1 LKTRSSPG
9 FAGLVSNIAHIP
21 GSQAATIGAAIHHS
35 SRKKRMNAKLSHAS
49 VNAETMA
56 ERLAAFAVGASF
68 DHISA
73 ESVQQIKIH
82 VLDAIGCAIAA
93 LQAPPIKA
101 LRSQLDEFGG
111 NPLTSLIGG
120 GRTAPDRAAFYN
132 SALERYLDFMD
143 SYIAKHE
150 TCHPAD
156 NIMSVLAASEYADR
170 SGKDF
175 ITAVAVAYQVQ
186 CRLSAVAPVRP
197 KGFDHTVQGAY
208 AVAAGVAKALGL
220 DPIQTANAV
229 AMSGASYIG
238 LRVTRSG
245 NLSNWKGLAY
255 PNMAF
260 GAASVALLAQ
270 RGVTGPLEVF
280 EGKGGLM
287 ESITGKFELDWSKED
302 LEIVLRTNIKKY
314 NAEFHAQTAM
324 EAALDLRSTK
334 HVKAGDI
341 KAIAVEIFDVAYNII
356 GGGNDG
362 NKQHVKTKEEA
373 DHSLPYMIAVAL
385 IDGAVTPQQYEP
397 QRILKPDVQA
407 MSARFPLEM
416 PCKIDIELN
425 DGSKLSIEKHDYEGF
440 YTRRMPWDT
449 VVAKFNSLTSSFA
462 TAGQRSAIINVVGGL
477 ESKRVTD
484 LTSTLNQV
492 FALT

>member
-1 LKTRSSPG
+1 
-9 FAGLVSNIAHIP
+9 
-21 GSQAATIGAAIHHS
+21 
-35 SRKKRMNAKLSHAS
+35 
-49 VNAETMA
+49 
-56 ERLAAFAVGASF
+56 
-68 DHISA
+68 
-73 ESVQQIKIH
+73 
-82 VLDAIGCAIAA
+82 
-93 LQAPPIKA
+93 
-101 LRSQLDEFGG
+101 
-111 NPLTSLIGG
+111 
-120 GRTAPDRAAFYN
+120 
-132 SALERYLDFMD
+132 
-143 SYIAKHE
+143 
-150 TCHPAD
+150 
-156 NIMSVLAASEYADR
+156 
-170 SGKDF
+170 
-175 ITAVAVAYQVQ
+175 
-186 CRLSAVAPVRP
+186 
-197 KGFDHTVQGAY
+197 
-208 AVAAGVAKALGL
+208 
-220 DPIQTANAV
+220 
-229 AMSGASYIG
+229 
-238 LRVTRSG
+238 
-245 NLSNWKGLAY
+245 
-255 PNMAF
+255 
-260 GAASVALLAQ
+260 
-270 RGVTGPLEVF
+270 
-280 EGKGGLM
+280 
-287 ESITGKFELDWSKED
+287 
-302 LEIVLRTNIKKY
+302 
-314 NAEFHAQTAM
+314 M

-397 QRILKPDVQA
+397 QRILKPDVQELMKKVTIKPNAA